1 MRHFRLLIIALLS
14 SSGIIAAAELKNLR
28 IVYLTDELRPGRSEA
43 FSAWLKPFARSFTI
57 VTYSRTKTPTADE
70 LAQGDVVMLDW
81 HQRSLDDGTR
91 DSWPEQAARFPNPL
105 GKRAT
110 WGTPTVLLGSAGLMV
125 GHSWAVAG
133 DRGCTCLQPLA
144 YDLRDH
150 PVTRGP
156 FPIDRT
162 PMVEIPLPEGFTEDL
177 TSATVQVLPLVS
189 GTPAEAAKM
198 DPGWCVYLKNLLVM
212 PDIEWISGG
221 VNAKTTSAGGIWRQ
235 GNLLH
240 FGFDQTPAQLNDNG
254 RHLLANALC
263 YIADFHQDRPI
274 ARQLIGVQGQAF
286 LPTRSGLERWLRLR
300 DDQGQY
306 YEFALNTLA
315 GPERQRVHTM
325 LSDPASFAIWLKER
339 RPYLCPDAQGAGLEV
354 DERLLKAGITYDS
367 PEFLTI
373 VVGGLRSDQ
382 PSLVSQLV
390 AHYLPD
396 CPGTLSPAE
405 QATWIE
411 RRIPWLF
418 ASDAAGYRW
427 YVDSLGF
434 ARGIPSKS
442 YRGPERRDRKG
453 VVCDP
458 LTGICTPE

>member
-1 MRHFRLLIIALLS
+1 MHHLRLLIIALLS
-14 SSGIIAAAELKNLR
+14 IHAALAAADLKNLR
-28 IVYLTDELRPGRSEA
+28 IVYLTDDLRPGRTDA
-43 FSAWLKPFARSFTI
+43 FSTWLTPQVRSFTV
-57 VTYSRTKTPTADE
+57 VTYSRTNTPSAEE
-70 LAQGDVVMLDW
+70 LAVGDVVMLDW
-81 HQRSLDDGTR
+81 DQSSLQDGTK

-110 WGTPTVLLGSAGLMV
+110 WGKPTLLLASAGLMV
-125 GHSWAVAG
+125 SHTWAVAG

-162 PMVEIPLPEGFTEDL
+162 PMVEIPLPEGFSDDL
-177 TSATVQVLPLVS
+177 TSATIQVLPLVPGS
-189 GTPAEAAKM
+189 PADALKL
-198 DPGWCVYLKNLLVM
+198 DSGWCVYLKALLTM

-221 VNAKTTSAGGIWRQ
+221 VNAKTTTAGGIWRQ

-240 FGFDQTPAQLNDNG
+240 FGFNQTPAQLNDNG

-274 ARQLIGVQGQAF
+274 ARQWIDAKGQAL

-300 DDQGQY
+300 DTKGQY
-306 YEFALNTLA
+306 YEWALNTLSP
-315 GPERQRVHTM
+315 PERDRVAAM
-325 LSDPASFAIWLKER
+325 LTNPAAFTVWLAER
-339 RPYLCPDAQGAGLEV
+339 RPYLHHDDQHAGLIA
-354 DERLLKAGITYDS
+354 DERLMKSAITYDS
-367 PEFLTI
+367 SEFLT
-373 VVGGLRSDQ
+373 VVVAGLRSEQ
-382 PSLVSQLV
+382 PALASQLV

-396 CPGTLSPAE
+396 CPGALSLAE

-434 ARGIPSKS
+434 ARGIPSKT

-458 LTGICTPE
+458 LTGLCAPE

>member
-1 MRHFRLLIIALLS
+1 MRHFRLLIIVLLS
-14 SSGIIAAAELKNLR
+14 SSGILAAADLKNLR
-28 IVYLTDELRPGRSEA
+28 IVYLTDGLRPGRSEA
-43 FSAWLKPFARSFTI
+43 FSAWLTPLARSFTI
-57 VTYSRTKTPTADE
+57 VTYSRTKTPTAGE

-81 HQRSLDDGTR
+81 DQASLRDDTR

-125 GHSWAVAG
+125 SHTWAVAG

-162 PMVEIPLPEGFTEDL
+162 PLVEIPLPEGFTDDL
-177 TSATVQVLPLVS
+177 TSATVQVLPLVP
-189 GTPAEAAKM
+189 GTQADAGRM
-198 DPGWCVYLKNLLVM
+198 DPGWCVYLQHLMVM

-274 ARQLIGVQGQAF
+274 AQQLVGVNGRPF
-286 LPTRSGLERWLRLR
+286 LPSRSSLGRWLRGR
-300 DDQGQY
+300 DQQGQY
-306 YEFALNTLA
+306 HEFALKLLA
-315 GPERQRVHTM
+315 DAERQRVAA
-325 LSDPASFAIWLKER
+325 LVGDPAGFDAWAKER
-339 RPYLCPDAQGAGLEV
+339 RPYLHPDAQGATLEV
-354 DERLLKAGITYDS
+354 DERLLAAGISYDT
-367 PEFLTI
+367 PEFLTLVI
-373 VVGGLRSDQ
+373 SGLRSGQ
-382 PSLVSQLV
+382 PASAVQLS
-390 AHYLPD
+390 AIYLPD
-396 CPGTLSPAE
+396 CPATLPPAE
-405 QATWIE
+405 QAVWIE
-411 RRIPWLF
+411 RRVPWLF
-418 ASDAAGYRW
+418 ACDNAGYRW

-434 ARGIPSKS
+434 ARGIPSKT

-453 VVCDP
+453 VICDP